1 MYFLFQFL
9 YGFNKKKLKLLPPV
23 LESLFYLH
31 LELG

>member
-9 YGFNKKKLKLLPPV
+9 YGFNKIKLKLLPLV
-23 LESLFYLH
+23 LEYLFYLH